1 MPWRRFAPYADPL
14 HAGRHPFQTYIMSLC
29 IVSGLPLLLGH
40 VTSGAIEE
48 SVPHWMAVCWGGA
61 LLVGSVIGMAGAYWR
76 GNYANG
82 LTFESVG
89 LSLVGCAA
97 LAYAVVLL
105 ISAWD
110 ARPWDALTAAC
121 IVGACGAA
129 CLRRVRDIHRVLALA
144 ASGEWSSS

>member
-29 IVSGLPLLLGH
+29 IVSGLPLLFGH

-48 SVPHWMAVCWGGA
+48 SLPHWMGVSWGAALLGGA
-61 LLVGSVIGMAGAYWR
+61 VVGMGGAYWR
-76 GNYANG
+76 GSYANG
-82 LTFESVG
+82 LTLESVG
-89 LSLVGCAA
+89 LAFAGCAA
-97 LAYAVVLL
+97 LAYSAVLV

-110 ARPWDALTAAC
+110 VRLLDALTSAC
-121 IVGACGAA
+121 IVGAFGGA

-144 ASGEWSSS
+144 ASEELS